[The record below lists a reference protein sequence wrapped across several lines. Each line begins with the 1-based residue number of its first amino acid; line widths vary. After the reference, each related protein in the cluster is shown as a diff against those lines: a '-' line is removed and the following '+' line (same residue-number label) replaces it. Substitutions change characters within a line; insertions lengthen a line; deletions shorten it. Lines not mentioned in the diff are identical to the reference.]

1 MSGWA
6 WLGVYVAAVFLL
18 WLLLIAWL
26 LLSGRRAHAREVLAF
41 VPDCLVLFR
50 RLAGDP
56 EVSRGAKAV
65 LGLTAVYLALP
76 VDLIPDFVP
85 GIGLVDDALV
95 AGLAARYVARKA
107 GAERIERHWPG
118 SQAGLRAIL
127 AVAT

>member
-18 WLLLIAWL
+18 WLLLIACL
-26 LLSGRRAHAREVLAF
+26 VLAGQHAYAREALAF
-41 VPDCLVLFR
+41 VPDCLVLFK
-50 RLAGDP
+50 RLAADP

-85 GIGLVDDALV
+85 GIGLLDDALV
-95 AGLAARYVARKA
+95 AGVAARYVAHKA
-107 GAERIERHWPG
+107 GPERIERHWPG
-118 SQAGLRAIL
+118 SEAGLRTIL
-127 AVAT
+127 AVAS